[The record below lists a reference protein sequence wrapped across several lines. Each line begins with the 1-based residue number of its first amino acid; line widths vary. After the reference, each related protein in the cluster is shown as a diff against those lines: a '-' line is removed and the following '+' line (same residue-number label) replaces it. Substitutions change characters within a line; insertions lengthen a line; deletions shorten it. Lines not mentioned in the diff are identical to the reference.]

1 MHRVDHFEDG
11 YCVDGRVDVDGGIDV
26 DGGQGDGVDVDGGQ
40 GVDDDTAFVNA

>member
-1 MHRVDHFEDG
+1 MVLYEDG